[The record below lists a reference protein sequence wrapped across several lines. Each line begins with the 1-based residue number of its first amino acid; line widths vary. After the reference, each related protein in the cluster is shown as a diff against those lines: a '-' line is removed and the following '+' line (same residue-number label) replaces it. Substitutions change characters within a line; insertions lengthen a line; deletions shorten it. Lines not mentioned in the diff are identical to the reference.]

1 MTLYLDSMQS
11 ILLRTDSSVEHHP
24 RTGSPSRRV
33 RLPPL
38 ALGELI
44 LCEHRY
50 LLLLDFGS
58 PPFPAPECGRIHEDL
73 QDLLRHPGMFYATDN
88 PTSSAVDLIHDQRL
102 MAWLASIR
110 AKHRALLE
118 SVY

>member
-1 MTLYLDSMQS
+1 
-11 ILLRTDSSVEHHP
+11 
-24 RTGSPSRRV
+24 
-33 RLPPL
+33 
-38 ALGELI
+38 
-44 LCEHRY
+44 
-50 LLLLDFGS
+50 
-58 PPFPAPECGRIHEDL
+58 
-73 QDLLRHPGMFYATDN
+73 MFYATDN